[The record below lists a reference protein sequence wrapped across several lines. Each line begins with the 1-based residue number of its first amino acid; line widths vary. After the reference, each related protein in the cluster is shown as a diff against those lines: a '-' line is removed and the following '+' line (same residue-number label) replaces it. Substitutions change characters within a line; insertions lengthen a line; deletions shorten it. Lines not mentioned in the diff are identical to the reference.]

1 MRINPLDKK
10 LVATIGFSVLFTIW
24 CHNQSHHKTEDFT
37 KPYPP
42 NNKQDY
48 KMITNNNNNNNQEN
62 IETKDIA
69 VDYREEY
76 TFSAD
81 SREEEMDLRCMEE
94 QCIFRDLPDAEF
106 TPMESSNDTMTHRIP
121 LSPAWSQESM
131 EDPEELKPS
140 MLMMNPTPPTS
151 PQVYYLSNG
160 TQSGHVTRI
169 SDFDLTSGTTQRLS
183 F

>member
-1 MRINPLDKK
+1 
-10 LVATIGFSVLFTIW
+10 
-24 CHNQSHHKTEDFT
+24 
-37 KPYPP
+37 
-42 NNKQDY
+42 
-48 KMITNNNNNNNQEN
+48 MITNNNEDN

-76 TFSAD
+76 TFSED
-81 SREEEMDLRCMEE
+81 SREEEMDLRWMEE
-94 QCIFRDLPDAEF
+94 QCIFRDLPDAEY

-140 MLMMNPTPPTS
+140 MVMDHHTTPS
-151 PQVYYLSNG
+151 PQVYYLSNE
-160 TQSGHVTRI
+160 TRSSHVTRI